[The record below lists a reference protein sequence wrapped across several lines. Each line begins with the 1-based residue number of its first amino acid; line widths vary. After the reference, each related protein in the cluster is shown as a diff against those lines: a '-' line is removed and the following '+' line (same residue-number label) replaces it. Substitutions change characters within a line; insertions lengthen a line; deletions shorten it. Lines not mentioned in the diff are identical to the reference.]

1 MAGYVHA
8 SSGFGEGTG
17 ASGDAGQGHFS
28 SSDTHA
34 HGAQQQQQ
42 GSVDAAGTG
51 AAAGVRPG
59 VRGCARWI
67 EEGGLEVGVRPG
79 TYNLVFRDGSAAC
92 GWAVRSHAESAL
104 LARRRR
110 EGAVRRR
117 AKLASG
123 LDGLLALPEA

>member
-1 MAGYVHA
+1 MTGHVHA

-34 HGAQQQQQ
+34 HGAQQQ

-51 AAAGVRPG
+51 AATGVRPG
-59 VRGCARWI
+59 PRGRARWV

-92 GWAVRSHAESAL
+92 GWVVRSHAESAL

-117 AKLASG
+117 AKLVGG
-123 LDGLLALPEA
+123 LDGLLTLPEA